1 MDEKKV
7 SEKKNKRGGKRQ
19 GAGRKA
25 PDGRKTKHLNV
36 VVTPEFWQ
44 KLQDFAQN
52 EKLTVSDF
60 LRSLVLDYERRKTA
74 AEE

>member
-7 SEKKNKRGGKRQ
+7 LEKKDKRGGKRE

-25 PDGRKTKHLNV
+25 PDGKKNVNLNIRTTADFRK
-36 VVTPEFWQ
+36 
-44 KLQDFAQN
+44 KLQEYAQN
-52 EKLTVSDF
+52 EKKSVSDF
-60 LRSLVLDYERRKTA
+60 LRSLVIDYERRKTA

>member
-7 SEKKNKRGGKRQ
+7 LEKKVSRGGKRE

-25 PDGRKTKHLNV
+25 PDGKKTKHLNV

-44 KLQDFAQN
+44 KMQDFAQN
-52 EKLTVSDF
+52 EKMNVSDF
-60 LRSLVLDYERRKTA
+60 LRSLVLDYERRKNG
-74 AEE
+74 

>member
-7 SEKKNKRGGKRQ
+7 LEKKDKRGGKRE

-25 PDGRKTKHLNV
+25 LTKNNNTFFCWRISADFRK
-36 VVTPEFWQ
+36 
-44 KLQDFAQN
+44 KLQEYAQN
-52 EKLTVSDF
+52 EKKSVSDF
-60 LRSLVLDYERRKTA
+60 LRSLVIDYERRKTA